1 MSESSKLKWQKDD
14 ENNMLA
20 WSNCHRWIYS
30 ISKCK
35 NKTFRLGLIRIGGD
49 CNKFNTKAMFF
60 NTLDEAQEQATK
72 HHLDTLS
79 QESK

>member
-1 MSESSKLKWQKDD
+1 MSESPKLKWQKDGED
-14 ENNMLA
+14 DMLA

-35 NKTFRLGLIRIGGD
+35 DKTFRLGLIRIGGD
-49 CNKFNTKAMFF
+49 SSKFNTKPMFF
-60 NTLDEAQEQATK
+60 KTVEEAQEQAIK

-79 QESK
+79 HGAQ